1 MFGLFK
7 RKPPQDPYL
16 EKVAAILHD
25 YMKPMMP
32 LQNAYG
38 LASECLGELKGHIS
52 KGTFQPGQAPR
63 EEVMAYYCLC
73 SMVRES
79 GSSGDKTVVLQ
90 ISTMAHLLAE
100 KFVNQ
105 QNFTPLEKG
114 ICLFGEQSL
123 GECFPKQTKEDIDVI
138 KSKSSDIVFEIASSS
153 GASLS
158 RNEATI
164 LVNNICANIPEADV
178 YKGGEKVLAISA
190 LTSITAYAID
200 QNDIDGANAYFGCVS
215 AAMKK
220 FVEGQMA
227 TFTDYQAQSL
237 RSIIRNYEPVV
248 QELKEANKRVGIE
261 RP

>member
-1 MFGLFK
+1 LFSIFK
-7 RKPPQDPYL
+7 RKPSQDPYL
-16 EKVAAILHD
+16 KKVSAILHE

-38 LASECLGELKGHIS
+38 LAAECLGELKEHIS
-52 KGTFQPGQAPR
+52 NGVFQPGPAPR
-63 EEVMAYYCLC
+63 EEVMAYYCMC

-79 GSSGDKTVVLQ
+79 GSSNDKIVVFQ
-90 ISTMAHLLAE
+90 ILTMARLLAE
-100 KFVNQ
+100 KFEKK

-123 GECFPKQTKEDIDVI
+123 SEYFPKQTKEDIESI
-138 KSKSSDIVFEIASSS
+138 KSKSSDIVFEIARSN
-153 GASLS
+153 GALLS
-158 RNEATI
+158 CHEAAI
-164 LVNNICANIPEADV
+164 LINNVCANISETDV

-200 QNDIDGANAYFGCVS
+200 QNDIDGANAYFDCVG

-237 RSIIRNYEPVV
+237 RSIIRNYESVV
-248 QELKEANKRVGIE
+248 QELKEANKRVDIG